1 VGFYQRKNAELQKS
15 ERNLT
20 RLTEEYRQKLE
31 RVREE
36 EKQIREE
43 AYRDAQ
49 IVMTE
54 ANAAVERIIAQI
66 RKDQASK
73 AVIKEAHQALDRQ
86 SARIK
91 KRLEDFSPPPD
102 SASPSYGVGDGV
114 WVESLQ
120 ADGEVIAKV
129 SGRGRYK
136 VRVGNLTME
145 LPGTDLRAS
154 QAPVKSKPRSGA
166 GVDAGKVYSDQA
178 VNEVD
183 LRGLLAE
190 EAIAKLEKFL
200 DRAMLAGLNTLWV
213 IHGKGTGVLRKR
225 VGEYLKDFPGVKG
238 YRLGAWNEGGDG
250 VTVVELE

>member
-1 VGFYQRKNAELQKS
+1 
-15 ERNLT
+15 LT
-20 RLTEEYRQKLE
+20 QEYRQKLAS
-31 RVREE
+31 VREE

-49 IVMTE
+49 IVVAE
-54 ANAAVERIIAQI
+54 ANAVVERVIAQI

-102 SASPSYGVGDGV
+102 APSPSYDVGDDV

-129 SGRGRYK
+129 SARGRYK

-145 LPGTDLRAS
+145 LDGSDLKAS
-154 QAPVKSKPRSGA
+154 QAPAKSSRRSGA
-166 GVDAGKVYSDQA
+166 GVDAGQVFSDQA

-213 IHGKGTGVLRKR
+213 IHGKGTGALRKC
-225 VGEYLKDFPGVKG
+225 VGEYLADFPGVKS